1 MNKLKF
7 LKSTLLQIVEDIDAG
22 NSNANEEEL
31 DEILSSINKA
41 TSNKMSKYQA
51 CRYLNISR
59 STFDKYVKE
68 GKIPEGRKEAGF
80 TEKFWYKSDLNKWR
94 IDL

>member
-1 MNKLKF
+1 MNKLKL

-41 TSNKMSKYQA
+41 TSNKMSKYHA
-51 CRYLNISR
+51 DI
-59 STFDKYVKE
+59 
-68 GKIPEGRKEAGF
+68 
-80 TEKFWYKSDLNKWR
+80 
-94 IDL
+94 